1 MLGSLFSPLSYGHEK
16 QRGPNGLLGAPV
28 ESVATLRE
36 GGSRNCGFLRS
47 LFMKSP
53 ILSPVLSSRV
63 EHWPL
68 RRLQPYERHARKHCE
83 FQIQQI
89 ARSIGEFGF
98 NNPILV
104 NPEGRIIVGAARY
117 LAAQAAK
124 LESVPV
130 IVLDHLTEAQ
140 QRAYRICDNQLAL
153 NASWDEELLRLEL
166 QKLVE
171 EALSLDL
178 LGFSQEELT
187 RLLASPE
194 LQRGRTP
201 EDAVPPASAICI
213 SRPGDAWQLDQHRV
227 VCGDATVPENI
238 EQLMGGEQAAMSF
251 TDPPYNVNY
260 GARQGSTSRHRLRRP
275 IANDDLGSAF
285 ESFLGKACRNLLNIT
300 SGAIYVC
307 MSSSELHSLYKA
319 FTEGGGHFS
328 TFLIWSKN
336 HFTLGRSDYQRQY
349 EPILYGWREGAERF
363 WCGARNQGD
372 VWFFPKPKVNDLH
385 PTMKPVALIE
395 QALSNS
401 SRANDLILDPFGGA
415 GSTLIACQKK
425 GRRAR
430 ILEIEPVY
438 VDVIIRRWQEFTGRE
453 ARLEGS
459 GQSFDELAAS
469 GSEQAA

>member
-1 MLGSLFSPLSYGHEK
+1 
-16 QRGPNGLLGAPV
+16 
-28 ESVATLRE
+28 
-36 GGSRNCGFLRS
+36 
-47 LFMKSP
+47 MKSFN
-53 ILSPVLSSRV
+53 LSPVLSSRV

-68 RRLQPYERHARKHCE
+68 HRLKPYERNARQHSE
-83 FQIQQI
+83 SQIQQI

-104 NPEGRIIVGAARY
+104 NPQGGIIVGAARY
-117 LAAQAAK
+117 RAAQAAQ
-124 LESVPV
+124 LEHVPV
-130 IVLDHLTEAQ
+130 IVLDHLSEAQ
-140 QRAYRICDNQLAL
+140 QRAYRLCDNQLAL

-166 QKLVE
+166 QKLVD

-194 LQRGRTP
+194 LAQGRTP
-201 EDAVPPASAICI
+201 EDAVPPAAAMGI
-213 SRPGDAWQLDQHRV
+213 SQPGEAWHLDQHRV
-227 VCGDATVPENI
+227 VCGDAMVRENM
-238 EQLMGGEQAAMSF
+238 ELLMRGEQAAMSF

-260 GARQGSTSRHRLRRP
+260 GAAHGACSRRRARRP
-275 IANDDLGSAF
+275 IANDDLGSDFAAF
-285 ESFLGKACRNLLNIT
+285 LEKACRNLVSFT
-300 SGAIYVC
+300 SGAIYLC
-307 MSSSELHSLYKA
+307 MSSSELHTLYQA
-319 FTEGGGHFS
+319 FTEAGGHFS
-328 TFLIWSKN
+328 TLLIWSKN

-395 QALSNS
+395 QALANS
-401 SRANDLILDPFGGA
+401 SRADDLILDPFGGA
-415 GSTLIACQKK
+415 ESTLIACHKK

-430 ILEIEPVY
+430 ILELEPLY
-438 VDVIIRRWQEFTGRE
+438 VDVMVQRWQEFTGRE

-459 GQSFDELAAS
+459 GQSFHEAA
-469 GSEQAA
+469 GKRTGARAA